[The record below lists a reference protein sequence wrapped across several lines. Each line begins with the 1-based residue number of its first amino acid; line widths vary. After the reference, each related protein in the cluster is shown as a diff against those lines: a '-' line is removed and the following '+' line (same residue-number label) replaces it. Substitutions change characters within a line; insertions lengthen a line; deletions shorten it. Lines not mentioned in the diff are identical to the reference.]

1 MSEAPTCYNAEM
13 GGERDSN
20 PEDQPPDKSTD
31 RAKMHLQCIGS
42 FKAYTQ
48 AGECHA
54 MEIWTHFDA
63 VHDRER
69 AYVEPSLLVLT
80 TTDGH
85 AVDRI
90 DQGEYRLTDRPEIS
104 LSTDDPNA
112 P

>member
-1 MSEAPTCYNAEM
+1 MSE
-13 GGERDSN
+13 ERDSN
-20 PEDQPPDKSTD
+20 SDDQPPDESAD

-48 AGECHA
+48 ARECHTI
-54 MEIWTHFDA
+54 EIWTHFGA

-69 AYVEPSLLVLT
+69 AHVEPSLLVLT

-85 AVDRI
+85 GVDRI
-90 DQGEYRLTDRPEIS
+90 DQGEYRLTDSPEIS